1 MSTPPSESGRWF
13 AEEVQ
18 PHETSLRRFLRG
30 VFPSLPD
37 IADLVQESS
46 VSLIRARETGPGV
59 GYAKAFL
66 FTTARNAALD
76 LFRRR
81 RVVAIDGVANLA
93 ALAGA
98 EDQPDAAE
106 ALNMALAES
115 GLKRGDIDGLIV
127 NGDINSEVTCELF
140 GLQPTWQ
147 GTQPYPDVMISS
159 RSWQSCPAPATRW
172 R

>member
-1 MSTPPSESGRWF
+1 VSTPPSESGRWF

-46 VSLIRARETGPGV
+46 VRLIRARETGPGV

-81 RVVAIDGVANLA
+81 RFVAPA
-93 ALAGA
+93 AKRHYVLPGG
-98 EDQPDAAE
+98 DAAAKLRQFVE
-106 ALNMALAES
+106 QS
-115 GLKRGDIDGLIV
+115 GEQVVYLVPKVR
-127 NGDINSEVTCELF
+127 
-140 GLQPTWQ
+140 
-147 GTQPYPDVMISS
+147 
-159 RSWQSCPAPATRW
+159 A
-172 R
+172 